1 MTRLSNSAT
10 RCALFLALLFAAL
23 STAPTPVA
31 AQFGSILKKVAE
43 KAADKATGAEDQV
56 SPRVQGAE
64 LTDEQIGKLFK
75 GLAVVAAKM
84 EERDKIAARQKK
96 ISEQIS
102 QLREQHQSEIDANES
117 GRSAW
122 TNCFDNQ
129 WRKLEKLREG
139 EMQGRAMK
147 AMADPAMI
155 QKLAKSQMAA
165 QQEMQQALAA
175 GDTLAY
181 KRAAAKVQAAQM
193 TMFGID
199 LKKDSATARGPCGA
213 EPPRLAVAVQIDTL
227 TERSNKLGEDVRDL
241 ESTAQAQGSVAAGM
255 NGTDFALAR
264 EKVLTFSSQ
273 GHGGKLLTAAE
284 LERLRARKA
293 EIEKLKRA
301 L

>member
-1 MTRLSNSAT
+1 MTRLNDSVSH
-10 RCALFLALLFAAL
+10 RVMCSALLLASLAI
-23 STAPTPVA
+23 APTPVA
-31 AQFGSILKKVAE
+31 AQFGSLLKKAAE
-43 KAADKATGAEDQV
+43 KAVDKATGAEDQL
-56 SPRVQGAE
+56 SSRVQGAE

-84 EERDKIAARQKK
+84 EERDKFAARQQK
-96 ISEQIS
+96 ISEEIS
-102 QLREQHQSEIDANES
+102 RLREQHQSEIDANES
-117 GRSAW
+117 ARRSW
-122 TNCFDNQ
+122 QDCFENQ
-129 WRKLEKLREG
+129 WEKLQSLRRA

-147 AMADPAMI
+147 AMSDPAAM
-155 QKLAKSQMAA
+155 QKMAQVQMAA
-165 QQEMQQALAA
+165 QQEMQKAMAD

-181 KRAAAKVQAAQM
+181 QRATAKAQAAQL

-199 LKKDSATARGPCGA
+199 VKKDSATARGPCGA
-213 EPPRLAVAVQIDTL
+213 EPPLLGIAVTIDTL
-227 TERSNKLGEDVRDL
+227 TLRSNTLGGEIRDL

-264 EKVLTFSSQ
+264 EKVLTFSQ
-273 GHGGKLLTAAE
+273 RGNGGKLLTGAE